1 MKHRGDP
8 VHKARHAVVQEAR
21 ELLLLMEQ
29 TLARVAA
36 DTDAQDALN
45 ELFRIVH
52 TIKGS
57 AELFGFERLVNFT
70 HLLENALDKVRK
82 QQLVLTPSWQ
92 ALLVDCGDH
101 IAELVDAIAA
111 HQETTEP
118 DAGSRHTLE
127 DTLLAVLAE
136 HGPAQH
142 NGAKADVVP
151 ANVSAPLQQWR
162 IDLRFSH
169 DLLRHG
175 IDPAEFLRILDS
187 FGTLLEVRTHTRA
200 LPPAADLDPESC
212 YLRFSLLLAADCEQE
227 EIDEV
232 FEFIREDS
240 HIVVEPLQQDA
251 PPRTAAM
258 PDNRIAA
265 SANPPSAQ
273 AYVKVPVDQLDVLIN
288 LVGEL
293 VIAGASASQVAQ
305 QEKHPAFQEAVQS
318 MEALVG
324 QLRAA
329 TLTLRMIPIDE
340 VFQRFPRIVRSVAR
354 QLDKDVRLTMS
365 GGDTELDK
373 SMMEKLSEPLMHLV
387 RNAIDHGLET
397 AHDRLA
403 AGKPPTGTLH
413 LAAYHDAGSM
423 VIEVSDDGRGLDYE
437 RIKSKAVERG
447 LLGAD
452 EPLSEDDACRLL
464 FEPGFSTRD
473 QATTLSGRGVG
484 MDVVRQ
490 RLDALRGETEL
501 ISQANQGTT
510 VRLRLP
516 LTLAIIDGFLVTAGN
531 SCFVIPLDMMVEC
544 LDPRQHEI
552 HGAAVA
558 LRGESL
564 PCLRLRDVFG
574 LPPGKRKRESLV
586 VVQYGRRQRAGLIVD
601 RLLGEFQ
608 TVIKPLG
615 SLFDNIGGLS
625 GSTILGDGQV
635 ALILNIPQLIQRA
648 IMANTAQADAA
659 DHG

>member
-1 MKHRGDP
+1 
-8 VHKARHAVVQEAR
+8 VNKARDAVVQEAR

-29 TLARVAA
+29 TLARIAA
-36 DTDAQDALN
+36 GNNAHGALN
-45 ELFRIVH
+45 EIFRVVH

-57 AELFGFERLVNFT
+57 AELFAFDRLATFT
-70 HLLENALDKVRK
+70 HRLENALDQARK

-92 ALLVDCGDH
+92 ALLVDCGDY
-101 IAELVDAIAA
+101 IADLVDAIAA
-111 HQETTEP
+111 HQEADEP
-118 DAGSRHTLE
+118 DADKRKRLE
-127 DTLLAVLAE
+127 DALSAVLAE
-136 HGPAQH
+136 RSLAPR
-142 NGAKADVVP
+142 NGAKADAAHP
-151 ANVSAPLQQWR
+151 LASAPLQQWK

-169 DLLRHG
+169 DLLRRG
-175 IDPAEFLRILDS
+175 MDPAEFLRLLAS
-187 FGTLLEVRTHTRA
+187 FGKLREVRTHSSA

-212 YLRFSLLLAADCEQE
+212 YLGFSLRLAANCEQE
-227 EIDEV
+227 KIDEV

-240 HIVVEPLQQDA
+240 HIVVEPLPAGDIPLAPDA
-251 PPRTAAM
+251 PIRPAEPVAH
-258 PDNRIAA
+258 RIETGT
-265 SANPPSAQ
+265 PPASAQ
-273 AYVKVPVDQLDVLIN
+273 AYVKVPVDQLDVLVD

-305 QEKHPAFQEAVQS
+305 QEKHPAFQEAVHA
-318 MEALVG
+318 MEMLVG
-324 QLRAA
+324 QLRNA

-340 VFQRFPRIVRSVAR
+340 VFQRFPRIVRGVAR
-354 QLDKDVRLTMS
+354 QLGKDVRLTMA

-397 AHDRLA
+397 PHDRRA

-447 LLGAD
+447 LLAAGEA
-452 EPLSEDDACRLL
+452 LSEDDVRRLL

-473 QATTLSGRGVG
+473 QATMLSGRGVG

-490 RLDALRGETEL
+490 RLDSLRGETEL
-501 ISQANQGTT
+501 ISKANQGTT

-516 LTLAIIDGFLVTAGN
+516 LTLAIIDGFLVMAGE
-531 SCFVIPLDMMVEC
+531 SPFVIPLDMMVEC
-544 LDPRQHEI
+544 LDPRQHDI
-552 HGAAVA
+552 HDTAVD
-558 LRGESL
+558 LRGEAL
-564 PCLRLRDVFG
+564 PCLRLGDVFG
-574 LPPGKRKRESLV
+574 LPPGKRRRESLV
-586 VVQYGRRQRAGLIVD
+586 VVQYGRKQRAGLIVD
-601 RLLGEFQ
+601 RLMGELQ

-615 SLFDNIGGLS
+615 SLLDNIGGLS
-625 GSTILGDGQV
+625 GSTLLGDGRV

-648 IMANTAQADAA
+648 IAAHAAQADAA
-659 DHG
+659 DHE